1 MAEAPTWSGLSDSE
15 FLSERLRVTM
25 TEGLWLSRPASSGLA
40 GLETQLEAAPNSS
53 LSGEEGSCL
62 RTGTDTGMMR
72 GRRLSSRARLAPGPS
87 ASVGLQG
94 LWGS

>member
-1 MAEAPTWSGLSDSE
+1 
-15 FLSERLRVTM
+15 M
-25 TEGLWLSRPASSGLA
+25 TDGLWLSQPGSE
-40 GLETQLEAAPNSS
+40 GLESQLEAGPNSS

-72 GRRLSSRARLAPGPS
+72 GRRPSSRACLAPSPS
-87 ASVGLQG
+87 KSVGLQG

>member
-1 MAEAPTWSGLSDSE
+1 
-15 FLSERLRVTM
+15 M
-25 TEGLWLSRPASSGLA
+25 TEGLWLSGPGSSGFE
-40 GLETQLEAAPNSS
+40 GLESQLEAGPKSS

-72 GRRLSSRARLAPGPS
+72 GRKLSSRARLAPRPS
-87 ASVGLQG
+87 KSVGLQG

>member
-1 MAEAPTWSGLSDSE
+1 
-15 FLSERLRVTM
+15 M
-25 TEGLWLSRPASSGLA
+25 TEGLWSSRPGSWWLEGLGA
-40 GLETQLEAAPNSS
+40 QLEAGSKSS

-72 GRRLSSRARLAPGPS
+72 GRRPSSRARLALRPS
-87 ASVGLQG
+87 ESVGLQG